1 MQSETARLQ
10 WIYGISAS
18 QQKRREGGARPVGAE
33 SSAWERG
40 WNSVAPTL
48 ATKCGAAAELSEGA
62 GRAARVAIPR
72 QHRLGHSLCAEWVS
86 ETEATGAPGCPWQE
100 TFCLA
105 AAERRRQ
112 QACSD
117 PRARAGSALV
127 QVASTSVNAT
137 EINRRIAR
145 GL

>member
-1 MQSETARLQ
+1 MNGSGA
-10 WIYGISAS
+10 A
-18 QQKRREGGARPVGAE
+18 QQESGEGGARPEGAG

-40 WNSVAPTL
+40 WNSETRTV
-48 ATKCGAAAELSEGA
+48 ATKCSAAAELGEDSGC
-62 GRAARVAIPR
+62 AAWLAIPR
-72 QHRLGHSLCAEWVS
+72 QHRFGHSLCAEWIS
-86 ETEATGAPGCPWQE
+86 EIEVDCVPAWPWHE
-100 TFCLA
+100 TSCLA
-105 AAERRRQ
+105 ATAAAARARQ

-117 PRARAGSALV
+117 ARARAGSALV